1 MLISCLTFRKIIPI
15 IILLMLLVSCQMKS
29 YPKDYEQLSDE
40 ERIVIRLSH
49 VVGENTPKGLASRY
63 FAEKVK
69 ERTDGYVEVQVF
81 PNSKLYKDGEELDAL
96 IDGDIQMIIPATSKI
111 TPLVPEWQVIDLP
124 FAFADVYEIYDYLGS
139 PAGKVLKK
147 KLEEEGMY
155 PLVFWD
161 NGFKQMTNNE
171 NPLHKPEDFTD
182 LQFRVMSSEV
192 LVEQFALLDADA
204 KIETFD
210 QVFSNLE
217 KEKVNAQ
224 ENTFSNIVNKNMYDV
239 QEYITVSNHG
249 YLGYLVLMNADFWH
263 SLPDD
268 IQVIILDVLDETT
281 EWEIEVAQEV
291 NEESYQV
298 LKDCHCID
306 IHELNKEEQQSW
318 EEALEPLYDYFAERY
333 GAQYIEYLPKYE
345 TKKEDKIEDE

>member
-1 MLISCLTFRKIIPI
+1 
-15 IILLMLLVSCQMKS
+15 
-29 YPKDYEQLSDE
+29 
-40 ERIVIRLSH
+40 
-49 VVGENTPKGLASRY
+49 LASRY

-281 EWEIEVAQEV
+281 AWEIEVAQEV
-291 NEESYQV
+291 
-298 LKDCHCID
+298 
-306 IHELNKEEQQSW
+306 
-318 EEALEPLYDYFAERY
+318 
-333 GAQYIEYLPKYE
+333 
-345 TKKEDKIEDE
+345 